1 MTQPISFVDSAMP
14 NHVCLLHKSL
24 YSLKQAPRAWYTCLS
39 DFLQTICFQA
49 SKVDISLFILKR
61 NHDIYYLLV
70 YIDNILLSGN
80 NFALIHRLITLLSS
94 EFKLCD
100 LGNAH
105 YFFGVEVTPTNVGIM
120 LS

>member
-1 MTQPISFVDSAMP
+1 MTQPISFVDSAMQ
-14 NHVCLLHKSL
+14 NHVCPLHKSL
-24 YSLKQAPRAWYTCLS
+24 YSLKQAPQAWYTCLS
-39 DFLQTICFQA
+39 DFLQIICFQA
-49 SKVDISLFILKR
+49 SKV
-61 NHDIYYLLV
+61 
-70 YIDNILLSGN
+70 DNILLSGN

-105 YFFGVEVTPTNVGIM
+105 YFLGVEVTPTNVGIM